1 MDPLS
6 IIGLVTAVQQVADRT
21 LVVIVKCSN
30 YISGVKDARPR
41 SEELQHELQTLI
53 RILHEIAGFISEDSI
68 PSLTEHLL
76 NSVTDFNQVLDKL
89 EEKVQPNSVKGFRRL
104 LWPFGEDE
112 IQRILQKIERS
123 KSNFNLALHLYQS
136 FEPFMY

>member
-1 MDPLS
+1 MMESQDE
-6 IIGLVTAVQQVADRT
+6 QQDQFV
-21 LVVIVKCSN
+21 N
-30 YISGVKDARPR
+30 
-41 SEELQHELQTLI
+41 
-53 RILHEIAGFISEDSI
+53 
-68 PSLTEHLL
+68 
-76 NSVTDFNQVLDKL
+76 LDI
-89 EEKVQPNSVKGFRRL
+89 KGFRRL